1 MFKNF
6 LNTIEKAGIWWL
18 LVLLVIPAA
27 LTYYAWQ
34 ITDDNIQTSAH
45 AKFSSLTLASESAL
59 LHRIDSYQQALL
71 GAKGFLNGSR
81 EVTNK
86 NWSAYVDAINITQS
100 YPGINGIG
108 LIDQVSQ
115 EKLDDYV
122 VSAEDDRGLPFQ
134 VHPKVEADE
143 YFIIRLIEP
152 HGLNEEA
159 VALNIAFEENRRKA
173 AVAARDSGRAVI
185 TKRILLVQDAEK
197 TPGFLL
203 LLPSY
208 NRDMSLVTLEQRREA
223 FRGWVYAPFIAK
235 NFLNN
240 LTDSQGE
247 TLHLQVYDGEVESQD
262 ALIFDSNADEEPGG
276 TAEHQI
282 SKKIQ
287 IMEQTW
293 LLVWSSTSK
302 FEVQELSNEPFLILA
317 IGALFTGATA
327 VFLII
332 MTIRGSRELTTR
344 RGLILPAAA
353 FILTISV
360 GAFLSEEFDK
370 KDRNVL
376 IDATVKGARN
386 FRNEIVRNVENRVR
400 SLERMTS
407 QWKEQGG
414 MPDDEW
420 RADAKR
426 YLREQPGL
434 KAVEWVDASYHV
446 RRVEPLAGNERAL
459 GLNVRF
465 DDERDRALI
474 GAAESDSITITQPL
488 DLVQGY
494 KGFIT
499 YSPLRSGDAFDG
511 FIVGIFDIDELMAI
525 ALQYAESREFVVSL
539 SSQGEEFYRSAN
551 YKLPGEEAAIY
562 QETIPLYDKQWKL
575 TIFPS
580 EGLIAASAS
589 YFPQIT
595 LATSIFLAF
604 LIAQLIFATQRSK
617 QKTILVQEKEN
628 LLSTFVRHTPAA
640 VAMFDDRVRYIAASD
655 RWYADYGLQGR
666 NVTGQSHYEV
676 FPEIV
681 EQQPHWKT
689 LHKRAIDGEII
700 KSNEEKI
707 LREDGSEEWLRYELH
722 PWSKGNGVR
731 GGLIMF
737 TENITERKRIDKMKD
752 EFIATVNHELRTPLT
767 SIQGALGLLRAK
779 IGNDLDE
786 KAKRLLS
793 LSYENCERLTH
804 LVNDFLDMEKI
815 AAGKTSF
822 HLERTEMNAI
832 VLAIVEQNMSY
843 ADRHNVLFETEVSDI
858 PIYCTLDPNRFN
870 QALTNLLSNA
880 AKFSPEGG
888 RVTISVAQQGDDSVR
903 ISVQDRGV
911 GIPKAFR
918 AKIYEKFSQA
928 DGSSTRTAGG
938 SGLGLSITKAIV
950 EACGG
955 EIEFRSKE
963 GVGTVF
969 SLIFKRVETSQIRNV
984 A

>member
-6 LNTIEKAGIWWL
+6 LNLFAKGGIWWL
-18 LVLLVIPAA
+18 LVLLAIPAA
-27 LTYYAWQ
+27 FTYYAWQ
-34 ITDDNIQTSAH
+34 ITDDNIEKSAD
-45 AKFSSLTLASESAL
+45 ARFSSLALASESAL

-71 GAKGFLNGSR
+71 GAKGFLTGST
-81 EVTNK
+81 EVTNQD
-86 NWSAYVDAINITQS
+86 WRTYVAAINITQS
-100 YPGINGIG
+100 FPGINGIG
-108 LIDQVSQ
+108 LIDQVSPY
-115 EKLDDYV
+115 KLDEFTAQAGV
-122 VSAEDDRGLPFQ
+122 ARGAPFEI
-134 VHPKVEADE
+134 HPEIDNEE

-152 HGLNEEA
+152 YSLNKEA
-159 VALNIAFEENRRKA
+159 VALNIAFESNRREA

-208 NRDMSLVTLEQRREA
+208 DLSMPLVSQEHRREA
-223 FRGWVYAPFIAK
+223 FRGWVYAPFIAR

-240 LTDSQGE
+240 LTDSQGD
-247 TLHLQVYDGEVESQD
+247 TLHLQVYDGNAESPD
-262 ALIFDSNADEEPGG
+262 ALIFDSNADEEPAG
-276 TAEHQI
+276 AAKQLLRKE
-282 SKKIQ
+282 IQ

-293 LLVWSSTSK
+293 LLVWSSTSE
-302 FEVQELSNEPFLILA
+302 FEMQESSNEPFLILA
-317 IGALFTGATA
+317 IGVLFTGATA

-332 MTIRGSRELTTR
+332 MTIRGSKELTTR
-344 RGLILPAAA
+344 RAFILPAAA
-353 FILTISV
+353 FFLTISAGV
-360 GAFLSEEFDK
+360 FLSQEFET
-370 KDRNVL
+370 KDRDVL

-386 FRNEIVRNVENRVR
+386 FRNEILRNVENRVR

-407 QWKEQGG
+407 RWKEQGG
-414 MPDDEW
+414 TPMDEW
-420 RADAKR
+420 RADARR

-434 KAVEWVDASYHV
+434 KAVEWVDSSYYI

-459 GLNVRF
+459 GLNIKF
-465 DDERDRALI
+465 NEERERALT

-499 YSPLRSGDAFDG
+499 YSPLGTGDAFDG
-511 FIVGIFDIDELMAI
+511 FIVGVFGVEELMAA
-525 ALQYAESREFVVSL
+525 ALHFAESDDFAISL
-539 SSQGEEFYRSAN
+539 SAEGKDFYRSAN
-551 YKLPGEEAAIY
+551 YKTPDDDYAVY
-562 QETIPLYDKQWKL
+562 QETIPLYDKEWEL

-580 EGLIAASAS
+580 EGLVAASAS
-589 YFPQIT
+589 FFPQIT

-604 LIAQLIFATQRSK
+604 LISQLIFATQRSR

-628 LLSTFVRHTPAA
+628 VLSTFVRHTPAA
-640 VAMFDDRVRYIAASD
+640 VAMFDDKVRYIAASD
-655 RWYADYGLQGR
+655 RWYADYGLQDR
-666 NVTGQSHYEV
+666 NVTGQSHYKL

-681 EQQPHWKT
+681 EQQPHWQT
-689 LHKRAIDGEII
+689 LHQRAINGEII
-700 KSNEEKI
+700 KSDEEKI
-707 LREDGSEEWLRYELH
+707 VRENGAEEWLRYELH
-722 PWSKGNGVR
+722 PWSKGNGEK

-737 TENITERKRIDKMKD
+737 TENITERKLMDKMKD

-822 HLERTEMNAI
+822 HLERTEMNAL

-843 ADRHNVLFETEVSDI
+843 ADRYKVSFETEVSDI
-858 PIYCTLDPNRFN
+858 PIFCTLDPNRFN

-880 AKFSPEGG
+880 AKFSTEGG
-888 RVTISVAQQGDDSVR
+888 RVTIAVAAQGDDNVR

-918 AKIYEKFSQA
+918 NKIYEKFSQA
-928 DGSSTRTAGG
+928 DGSSTRSAGG

-955 EIEFRSKE
+955 EIELQSKE

-969 SLIFKRVETSQIRNV
+969 SLTFKRAEISQLRNV